1 MAAAQPRPV
10 GVVIGHGPQIIEHV
24 CDAPRPADLIGFG
37 VVGSTMDVSGPSQ
50 AGGTPHPDWC
60 RPLEV
65 HGCRFAGS
73 RPGVRLT
80 QVVGRVIDNI
90 DGPAAAR
97 EPDRDSTAM
106 SAANSEQTPIE
117 TY

>member
-37 VVGSTMDVSGPSQ
+37 VVGSTMDVSGPIQ

-73 RPGVRLT
+73 RPRVRLT
-80 QVVGRVIDNI
+80 QVVGRVIGNI
-90 DGPAAAR
+90 DGPAAAKVLLR
-97 EPDRDSTAM
+97 K
-106 SAANSEQTPIE
+106 SAPLVASPIAP
-117 TY
+117 

>member
-50 AGGTPHPDWC
+50 AGGTPHPDDLLKC
-60 RPLEV
+60 
-65 HGCRFAGS
+65 
-73 RPGVRLT
+73 T
-80 QVVGRVIDNI
+80 
-90 DGPAAAR
+90 AAAL
-97 EPDRDSTAM
+97 PDHDLGCD
-106 SAANSEQTPIE
+106 
-117 TY
+117 

>member
-37 VVGSTMDVSGPSQ
+37 VVGSTMDVAGPIQ
-50 AGGTPHPDWC
+50 AAGTPHPDWS

-65 HGCRFAGS
+65 HDCRL
-73 RPGVRLT
+73 P
-80 QVVGRVIDNI
+80 
-90 DGPAAAR
+90 DGDLER
-97 EPDRDSTAM
+97 
-106 SAANSEQTPIE
+106 N
-117 TY
+117 